1 MSLNP
6 LLSDG
11 VVALIRSTKQD
22 LMNHT
27 CTVKRAVTSGAKDD
41 DNQPSPPTSW
51 AVVGQPDQPCRL
63 HHQTIARFTG
73 EQQNKDTSMT
83 VTRQLLNFP
92 YGLDVTLKDRIY
104 NLKDRAG
111 RMVDS
116 TALYF
121 EIKELVSSEID
132 LNFAIQAIS

>member
-1 MSLNP
+1 MSFNP

-11 VVALIRSTKQD
+11 AVALIRQTKQN

-27 CTVKRAVTSGAKDD
+27 CTVKRGTTTGQSDGYNQKKPAVEWVDHLS
-41 DNQPSPPTSW
+41 
-51 AVVGQPDQPCRL
+51 DQACRL

-73 EQQNKDTSMT
+73 EQQDKDRSMV

-104 NLKDRAG
+104 DLKDRAG
-111 RMVDS
+111 RLVDS

-121 EIKELVSSEID
+121 EIKELISSEID
-132 LNFAIQAIS
+132 LNFVIQAIH